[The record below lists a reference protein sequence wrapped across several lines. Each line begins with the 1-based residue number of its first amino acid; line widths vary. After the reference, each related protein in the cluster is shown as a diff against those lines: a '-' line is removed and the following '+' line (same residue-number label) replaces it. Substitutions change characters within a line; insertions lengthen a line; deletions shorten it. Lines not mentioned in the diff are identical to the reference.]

1 VGQFNIAQILESNA
15 QEISV
20 ALILLGIVF
29 LANGRRLI
37 APALGLVLGALAGV
51 TINAL
56 LLQFADKIPLEENQ
70 MLGVSIGV
78 GLVIFLV
85 IRRLV
90 KRIHMLIGGVL
101 GAAITSVLLPIAA
114 PLAGI
119 ELTFL
124 VKAIVVDFGFLIGTR
139 MLKGEGDTIAMMLS
153 STMGAL
159 FVVQGGQVLL
169 GNISSPVSL
178 SLEVGPAFAIFVLL
192 AGGTAGQMRMKWRN
206 EDTEDE
212 DDYED
217 WEDEQDE
224 EYDSPDPIHD
234 SLGRGMPQRGPDPTR
249 GGMGQ
254 GMQGMG
260 RPQQA
265 QPQGR
270 PQGQGGYGGGR
281 PSPQMATQQHQRQDY
296 GNDGPPVR
304 RRQQDSGVAVRR
316 RAGARQFSFED

>member
-1 VGQFNIAQILESNA
+1 MAQFNIAQILESNA

-20 ALILLGIVF
+20 GLILLGIVF

-78 GLVIFLV
+78 GLLIFLV

-90 KRIHMLIGGVL
+90 TRIHMLIGGVL
-101 GAAITSVLLPIAA
+101 GAAITSVVLPIAA

-124 VKAIVVDFGFLIGTR
+124 LKAIVVDFGFLIGTR
-139 MLKGEGDTIAMMLS
+139 MLKGEGDTISMMLS
-153 STMGAL
+153 STIGAL

-169 GNISSPVSL
+169 GNISSPASL
-178 SLEVGPAFAIFVLL
+178 SLEIGPAMAIFVLL

-212 DDYED
+212 DDYDE
-217 WEDEQDE
+217 WEDDE
-224 EYDSPDPIHD
+224 EDDSPDPIHE
-234 SLGRGMPQRGPDPTR
+234 SLGRQMPGRGPAPPR

-254 GMQGMG
+254 GMQGA
-260 RPQQA
+260 RPQQ
-265 QPQGR
+265 GR
-270 PQGQGGYGGGR
+270 APDGPQGQGGYGGGQPAHQMSSQQR
-281 PSPQMATQQHQRQDY
+281 PPQGY

-304 RRQQDSGVAVRR
+304 QRQQDSGVAVRR